1 MVTGLGESVVDGYN
15 SQFTTEGEAE
25 FYNLQPP
32 IPETHQDEA
41 N

>member
-15 SQFTTEGEAE
+15 SQFTAEGEAE
-25 FYNLQPP
+25 ICNLQPP
-32 IPETHQDEA
+32 MPETYQDEV